1 MSLINTV
8 LGTPLGWLMW
18 LCYRVTGGYV
28 FAIVLFTLLTKVI
41 LLPLNV
47 VVQKNSIKMVRIQPE
62 LNRINLKY
70 FGDRDAIA
78 DHSIE
83 LYQREGYRPMLGVIP
98 LLIQILLVLGMIQV
112 IYHPMQHMLHFPADI
127 CRSLESATAS
137 LMGVPQLG
145 VGGQLITIHAL
156 YDPRNLAF
164 FRDSLPAVSDAD
176 FQGLVAAAQGLD
188 MRLFHLDLALVPH
201 PLPITP
207 MLWVPVLSCASTF
220 LLCAVQNRI
229 NVLQREQSFL
239 GRWGAGLFTVAFSTW
254 FTFLVPAGVGVYWIV
269 SNLLSLPSMFLMN
282 ILYPPEKEI
291 DYQDLADSREKLE
304 ARKKSQKEARR
315 KLRPYRKRE
324 KQDYRRFLKSKEKK
338 QFVVYSESN
347 GFYKYYSGMIDYI
360 LEHSSIV
367 IHYITSDPNDNVFTM
382 EGPRFHA
389 YYIGDLQLIP
399 LMMKMDADMVLMT
412 MPDLD
417 LYHIKRSLVRK
428 DIEYVYMEHGCG
440 SDNLL
445 GKPHCCDHYDTMFN
459 VGPHHTAEDR
469 AMEALY
475 QIKPRRLVKVGY
487 GLIDD
492 MTEAWERMP
501 KKPPEAQKTVL
512 IAPSWQTD
520 NIMDSCI
527 DTLVEQILPLGVKLI
542 IRPHPQYIRLYP
554 ERIEAAIARYQKYFG
569 PDFEFQTDFSSNETV
584 YSADLL
590 ITDWSN
596 ISMEFAFST
605 LKPVLYINTPMKVFN
620 PEYQKI
626 DIVPIDIWI
635 RAEMGG
641 QLELDEM
648 DRTGA
653 MVSDLLA
660 RQEEY
665 RDVIRAVKE
674 KALYNIGHGWEAA
687 GRYVVSRLEPK
698 QK

>member
-78 DHSIE
+78 DHSME

-229 NVLQREQSFL
+229 NVLQRE
-239 GRWGAGLFTVAFSTW
+239 
-254 FTFLVPAGVGVYWIV
+254 
-269 SNLLSLPSMFLMN
+269 LPS
-282 ILYPPEKEI
+282 PPGSRSWCRRA
-291 DYQDLADSREKLE
+291 LAST
-304 ARKKSQKEARR
+304 
-315 KLRPYRKRE
+315 
-324 KQDYRRFLKSKEKK
+324 
-338 QFVVYSESN
+338 
-347 GFYKYYSGMIDYI
+347 G
-360 LEHSSIV
+360 SSAI
-367 IHYITSDPNDNVFTM
+367 
-382 EGPRFHA
+382 
-389 YYIGDLQLIP
+389 
-399 LMMKMDADMVLMT
+399 
-412 MPDLD
+412 
-417 LYHIKRSLVRK
+417 
-428 DIEYVYMEHGCG
+428 
-440 SDNLL
+440 
-445 GKPHCCDHYDTMFN
+445 CCLC
-459 VGPHHTAEDR
+459 R
-469 AMEALY
+469 AC
-475 QIKPRRLVKVGY
+475 
-487 GLIDD
+487 
-492 MTEAWERMP
+492 
-501 KKPPEAQKTVL
+501 
-512 IAPSWQTD
+512 S
-520 NIMDSCI
+520 
-527 DTLVEQILPLGVKLI
+527 
-542 IRPHPQYIRLYP
+542 
-554 ERIEAAIARYQKYFG
+554 
-569 PDFEFQTDFSSNETV
+569 
-584 YSADLL
+584 
-590 ITDWSN
+590 
-596 ISMEFAFST
+596 
-605 LKPVLYINTPMKVFN
+605 
-620 PEYQKI
+620 
-626 DIVPIDIWI
+626 
-635 RAEMGG
+635 
-641 QLELDEM
+641 
-648 DRTGA
+648 
-653 MVSDLLA
+653 
-660 RQEEY
+660 
-665 RDVIRAVKE
+665 
-674 KALYNIGHGWEAA
+674 
-687 GRYVVSRLEPK
+687 
-698 QK
+698 